1 MNASA
6 TFQSTMNH
14 VFQPYLRR
22 FVLVFFDDI
31 LVYRNEWEDHVLHLD
46 HVLNVLQEHR
56 FLVNQKK
63 CSFRS
68 KEMEYLGHVISENG
82 VAVDPEKIKS
92 VLECSTPHNVRGVMG
107 FLGLTGYY
115 RKFVKGYGKIA

>member
-1 MNASA
+1 M
-6 TFQSTMNH
+6 
-14 VFQPYLRR
+14 
-22 FVLVFFDDI
+22 
-31 LVYRNEWEDHVLHLD
+31 LHLD

-68 KEMEYLGHVISENG
+68 KEVEYLGHVISENG
-82 VAVDPEKIKS
+82 VAVDPKKIKS
-92 VLECSTPHNVRGVMG
+92 VVEWSTPHNVRGVMD

-115 RKFVKGYGKIA
+115 RKFVKGYGKIAKPLTDLTKKEVFKRGPKLHMLLKS